1 VPRYPCDKHT
11 LTLSASRAAVTD
23 QSVSDLVNDAVAK
36 RMNQDEEDLRVLR
49 ERRKEPSRPYE
60 DFLKELK
67 RDGLI

>member
-1 VPRYPCDKHT
+1 
-11 LTLSASRAAVTD
+11 
-23 QSVSDLVNDAVAK
+23 
-36 RMNQDEEDLRVLR
+36 MNQDEEDLRVLR